1 MRRAIMALAVC
12 AACLTAAGPARFRPH
27 TLAADLKGGYQVY
40 LADVNRDGTAD
51 LVALASGMNELFWF
65 EGPDWKRHVLAA
77 GMSGMINL
85 AACSEDAAGYPV
97 FVIAHGFSS
106 RAEKS
111 IGAVSVLR
119 RDGAVDQPWR
129 REDIDRLP
137 TSHRIRCAD
146 IDGDGRRVFVNA
158 PLTAADA
165 RPPDYRRPV
174 PLVCYAPGEWK
185 RTLIGDGDEGVMH
198 GIHVV
203 DWDGDGKEEILTA
216 SFSGIHRY
224 GRVPDGSWKRTA
236 ITAGDPAPWPNCG
249 ASDVTVG
256 QLAGERFL
264 ASIEPWHGNQVVV
277 YRRDGSRWVRRVID
291 DTYAD
296 GHTVVT
302 ADLNGDGRDEIIG
315 GCRQGP
321 RSVYIYHAGESALEW
336 RRTTL
341 DDGGIAAAS
350 CAVADLN
357 ADGRPDIACIGSA
370 TANLKWYENLG
381 PEE

>member
-1 MRRAIMALAVC
+1 MTRVILTLALC
-12 AACLTAAGPARFRPH
+12 ATCLAAAGPAGFRQH
-27 TLAADLKGGYQVY
+27 TLATDLKGGYQVY
-40 LADVNRDGTAD
+40 LADVNRDGVTD

-85 AACSEDAAGYPV
+85 AACSEDADGYPV
-97 FVIAHGFSS
+97 FVIAHEFSS

-111 IGAVSVLR
+111 IGTVSVLR
-119 RDGAVDQPWR
+119 RDGAVERPWLR
-129 REDIDRLP
+129 ADIDRLP

-146 IDGDGRRVFVNA
+146 IDGAGRKVFVNA
-158 PLTAADA
+158 PLTASDA
-165 RPPDYRRPV
+165 QPPDYRRPV
-174 PLVCYAPGEWK
+174 PLVYYAPGNWK
-185 RTLIGDGDEGVMH
+185 RALIGDDDEGVMH
-198 GIHVV
+198 GIHVL
-203 DWDGDGKEEILTA
+203 DWDGDGKDEILTA
-216 SFSGIHRY
+216 SFAGIHRY
-224 GRVPDGSWKRTA
+224 SRGPDGSWKRTA
-236 ITAGDPAPWPNCG
+236 MTAGDPAPWPKCG

-256 QLAGERFL
+256 QLNGERFL

-277 YRRDGSRWVRRVID
+277 YRRDGSRWVRHIID
-291 DTYAD
+291 DSYAD

-321 RSVYIYHAGESALEW
+321 RSVYIYYAGDSAAEW

-357 ADGRPDIACIGSA
+357 GDGRPDIACIGSA

-381 PEE
+381 PAE